1 MWRIWGRF
9 SGFGGVDATS
19 GTRSRISGHISARAR
34 ACMIRDRSAF
44 FRTLFGLRFADFG
57 LLRTFFGLRAH
68 FRTHLGLVRGFRNAF
83 GAALHLSDPTNSLHF
98 FGTNFSL
105 TRSTNRLILSRLLL
119 SSLCPSLHR
128 SPAPCRIDR
137 LNQPHAIRIR
147 RHAPC
152 SLIMNH
158 DRVVS

>member
-1 MWRIWGRF
+1 MTR
-9 SGFGGVDATS
+9 
-19 GTRSRISGHISARAR
+19 GTRSQISGHISARAR

-44 FRTLFGLRFADFG
+44 FGTLFGLLYADFG

-68 FRTHLGLVRGFRNAF
+68 FRTHLGLVKAEFRT
-83 GAALHLSDPTNSLHF
+83 HLGLLASVGSNQFTTF
-98 FGTNFSL
+98 FGTDFSL

-119 SSLCPSLHR
+119 SSLCPSLHG
-128 SPAPCRIDR
+128 SPAPRWIDR

-152 SLIMNH
+152 SLLMIE
-158 DRVVS
+158 